1 MPVLVIAIVHCL
13 VLFWPEVI
21 WAQSRG
27 HLGVFIQNVS
37 RAPEEAGSHRVRGID
52 PRPHAQ

>member
-1 MPVLVIAIVHCL
+1 MPALVIAIIHCL
-13 VLFWPEVI
+13 VLCWPEVI

-37 RAPEEAGSHRVRGID
+37 QRPREREAGG
-52 PRPHAQ
+52 